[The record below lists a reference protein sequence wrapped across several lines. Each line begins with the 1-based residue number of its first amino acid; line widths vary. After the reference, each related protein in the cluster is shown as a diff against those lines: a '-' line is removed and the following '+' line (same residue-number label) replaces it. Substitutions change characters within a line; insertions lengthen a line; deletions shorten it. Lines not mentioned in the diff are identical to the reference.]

1 MNPLTQISNIKA
13 IMQKHNFTF
22 SKALG
27 QNFLINSA
35 VPAHI
40 AEVAGVDENTN
51 VIEIGPGFG
60 TLTYELCKAAKK
72 VVAIEIDKRLIPVLQ
87 DTMAEFDNLKIVNED
102 VLKLDLHK
110 LIEEEFDGSR
120 VIVCANLPYY
130 ITSPIIM
137 SLLEK
142 RLPVESITVMIQKE
156 VAKRF
161 DSKAGSSDYGAV
173 TLSAQYYSETKLHFD
188 VSPGSFMPA
197 PKVTSSVI
205 SFYVRDEA
213 PVKPQNEVFMF
224 QIIKAA
230 FNQRRKTLSNALANI
245 LTPKVEKVAIL
256 QALRDLGL
264 NENIRGEALS
274 LEDFA
279 RLSDLL
285 LIKK

>member
-1 MNPLTQISNIKA
+1 MNPLTHISNIKA

-35 VPAHI
+35 VPERI
-40 AEVAGVDENTN
+40 AEVSGVDENTN

-87 DTMAEFDNLKIVNED
+87 DTMAEFDNLKIINED
-102 VLKLDLHK
+102 VLKLDLKK
-110 LIEEEFDGSR
+110 LISEEFEGGR

-137 SLLEK
+137 ALLEQK
-142 RLPVESITVMIQKE
+142 LPIESITVMIQKE

-161 DSKAGSSDYGAV
+161 DSKAGSSDFGAI
-173 TLSAQYYSETKLHFD
+173 TLSAQYYSSTKLHFD

-205 SFYVRDEA
+205 SFYVRKEP
-213 PVKPQNEVFMF
+213 PVKPENEYLMF

-230 FNQRRKTLSNALANI
+230 FNQRRKTLCNALSNT
-245 LTPKVEKVAIL
+245 LSPKVEKTAVL
-256 QALRDLGL
+256 QALNNMGL
-264 NENIRGEALS
+264 NENIRGEALN
-274 LEDFA
+274 LEEYA
-279 RLSDLL
+279 RLSDELFA
-285 LIKK
+285 KK